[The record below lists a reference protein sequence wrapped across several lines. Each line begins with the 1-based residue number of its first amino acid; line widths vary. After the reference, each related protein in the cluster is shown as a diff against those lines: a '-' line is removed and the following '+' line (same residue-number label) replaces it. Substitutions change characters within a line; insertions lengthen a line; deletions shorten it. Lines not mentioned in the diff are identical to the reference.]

1 MVLSDHNAA
10 DSNDNEADK
19 NPSKTKIP
27 IHILYI
33 ITELA
38 GILHTTFRTYAT
50 FQKVFYNLYL
60 NVYVYGYKSQYS

>member
-38 GILHTTFRTYAT
+38 GILLRGVSSFAT
-50 FQKVFYNLYL
+50 FV
-60 NVYVYGYKSQYS
+60 